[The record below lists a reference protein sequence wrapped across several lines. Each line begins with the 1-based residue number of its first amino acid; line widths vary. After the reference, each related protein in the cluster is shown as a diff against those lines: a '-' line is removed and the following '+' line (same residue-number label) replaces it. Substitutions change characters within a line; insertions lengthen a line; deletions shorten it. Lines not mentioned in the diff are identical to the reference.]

1 MSGLVSFH
9 TLHALYC
16 YLELFHRHIP
26 PVISCDNNPISSR
39 RSLKFHLIKF
49 KQETGGEHSNKSH
62 LFLSYKCCCNTCWK
76 RSGLWTF
83 RGQPRFSWSGLRCV
97 SNDCPGEEEKKKKC
111 IAEWIKHR
119 QTAGFRWMFTATVSS
134 CCLSSCPLVTTS
146 GPTVISWPALK
157 HWYCELKAIETFTW
171 VCMCTCTL
179 ERLIKNMSTQRGC
192 PLQNSADNKVAASH
206 DNVKWNPAGHV
217 YPSNLR

>member
-97 SNDCPGEEEKKKKC
+97 SNDCPGEEEKKKKM
-111 IAEWIKHR
+111 HSGVD
-119 QTAGFRWMFTATVSS
+119 QTQTDSWLQMDVYSYSVLMLFIFLPSS
-134 CCLSSCPLVTTS
+134 Y
-146 GPTVISWPALK
+146 
-157 HWYCELKAIETFTW
+157 H
-171 VCMCTCTL
+171 
-179 ERLIKNMSTQRGC
+179 
-192 PLQNSADNKVAASH
+192 
-206 DNVKWNPAGHV
+206 
-217 YPSNLR
+217 

>member
-16 YLELFHRHIP
+16 YLELFHHHIP

-39 RSLKFHLIKF
+39 RSLKFHLIKLNR
-49 KQETGGEHSNKSH
+49 KLEANTQTKAICSSAINAAVTHAGSDQGCGH
-62 LFLSYKCCCNTCWK
+62 LGDSLDF
-76 RSGLWTF
+76 
-83 RGQPRFSWSGLRCV
+83 
-97 SNDCPGEEEKKKKC
+97 PGPDSDAYPMIAQGKKKKKKKC

>member
-16 YLELFHRHIP
+16 YLELFHHHIP

-97 SNDCPGEEEKKKKC
+97 SNDCPGEEEKKKKN
-111 IAEWIKHR
+111 AQRSGSNTDR
-119 QTAGFRWMFTATVSS
+119 QLASDGCLQLQCPHAVYLLALQLPLVAP
-134 CCLSSCPLVTTS
+134 LSS
-146 GPTVISWPALK
+146 
-157 HWYCELKAIETFTW
+157 
-171 VCMCTCTL
+171 
-179 ERLIKNMSTQRGC
+179 
-192 PLQNSADNKVAASH
+192 
-206 DNVKWNPAGHV
+206 AGRH
-217 YPSNLR
+217 